1 MFMHPHKHT
10 PNITRSSL
18 TELTLGTYIWSA
30 RISQEPCGD
39 NVWTHT
45 WVCGQWQLSWSAI
58 TRLSAWLNTTAGA
71 SVYSRRGIGLFSP
84 TTVVH
89 NPQLLCSQRPNFF
102 GHLFLHSSRL
112 FQDISSAPY
121 LRLLHTTML
130 LQFIPISL
138 LIWSQPWKRELICK
152 RSLLPCH

>member
-71 SVYSRRGIGLFSP
+71 SVYSHPPLLYTTHNSCVLKDPTSLGIYFSI
-84 TTVVH
+84 
-89 NPQLLCSQRPNFF
+89 LADY
-102 GHLFLHSSRL
+102 